1 MLWSSADT
9 GFSTNGLLNV
19 TPLTSTWSSDS
30 TNSWSKMN
38 FLFVHLFVQYKTVI
52 KIIYNIRF
60 GSDES
65 LSRTAYLGISIPSLS
80 KIA

>member
-30 TNSWSKMN
+30 TNSWSKIN
-38 FLFVHLFVQYKTVI
+38 FLFVYLFVQYISVKT
-52 KIIYNIRF
+52 KIYIVYVL
-60 GSDES
+60 DQMS
-65 LSRTAYLGISIPSLS
+65 LYQGQHILEFQFLHFL
-80 KIA
+80 K